1 MFFRFFGV
9 YICIYELFVN
19 EFDGIKFIEYFGL
32 LFIGVIFL
40 FYVLIKIL
48 ILGILYIYNLIIII
62 FIFSMY
68 KINRII

>member
-1 MFFRFFGV
+1 M
-9 YICIYELFVN
+9 YNILYELFVN

-48 ILGILYIYNLIIII
+48 ILGILYIYYLIIII
-62 FIFSMY
+62 FIFGMY
-68 KINRII
+68 KINIII

>member
-48 ILGILYIYNLIIII
+48 ILGILYIEII
-62 FIFSMY
+62 MV
-68 KINRII
+68 KL

>member
-32 LFIGVIFL
+32 LFIGVIVL

-48 ILGILYIYNLIIII
+48 ILGILYIEII
-62 FIFSMY
+62 MV
-68 KINRII
+68 KL